1 MTKNHWLRLAIPMQT
16 RVTDQPGFL
25 LHRREWQ
32 NTSLILDIF
41 SLDYGRVSLMAK
53 GARKGSAQALYQ
65 PFTLLTLGWTGRHE
79 LKTLTAV
86 EGHSAL
92 VNEQNYLSLLYI
104 NELLIAFLPPQEPS
118 LEIFNRYLEL
128 LNAAG
133 DRVGE
138 SSLREFELE
147 MLQTLGYFPDTSEDA
162 QTGEPIQARRFY
174 RFHINSGFI
183 GCESSAS
190 DSVSGQVVID
200 WNSKQYRDV
209 GVRRLAKSVLRSTID
224 FNLDGKA
231 LKSRDVYQQ
240 IKSRT

>member
-1 MTKNHWLRLAIPMQT
+1 MKNLWPRLAIPMQT

-32 NTSLILDIF
+32 NTSLILDVF
-41 SLDYGRVSLMAK
+41 SLDYGRVSLLAK
-53 GARKGSAQALYQ
+53 GARKGSSQALYQ
-65 PFTLLTLGWTGRHE
+65 PFTLLTLGWSGRHE
-79 LKTLTAV
+79 LKTLTAI

-92 VNEQNYLSLLYI
+92 VDEQNYLSLLYI
-104 NELLIAFLPPQEPS
+104 NELIVAFLPPQDPS
-118 LEIFNRYLEL
+118 VEIFNRYLEL
-128 LNAAG
+128 LNQAV
-133 DRVGE
+133 DIIDE
-138 SSLREFELE
+138 SSLREFELG
-147 MLQTLGYFPDTSEDA
+147 MLKTLGYFPDTAEDA
-162 QTGEPIQARRFY
+162 QSGEPIQARQFY

-183 GCESSAS
+183 ACEGSTR

-200 WNSKQYRDV
+200 WNSKQYRDG

-240 IKSRT
+240 IKSRI

>member
-1 MTKNHWLRLAIPMQT
+1 MQT

-41 SLDYGRVSLMAK
+41 SLDYGRVSLLAK

-104 NELLIAFLPPQEPS
+104 NELIIAFLPPQEPS

>member
-1 MTKNHWLRLAIPMQT
+1 MMKNLWLRLAIPMQT

-32 NTSLILDIF
+32 NTSLILDVF
-41 SLDYGRVSLMAK
+41 SLDYGRVSLLAK
-53 GARKGSAQALYQ
+53 GARKGSSPALYQ
-65 PFTLLTLGWTGRHE
+65 PFTLLTLGWSGRQE

-86 EGHSAL
+86 EGHSAR
-92 VNEQNYLSLLYI
+92 VDEQNYLSLLYI
-104 NELLIAFLPPQEPS
+104 NELIVAFLPPQDPS
-118 LEIFNRYLEL
+118 VEIFNRYLEL
-128 LNAAG
+128 LNQAV
-133 DRVGE
+133 DIIDE
-138 SSLREFELE
+138 SSLREFELG

-162 QTGEPIQARRFY
+162 QSGEPIQARQFY

-183 GCESSAS
+183 ACEGSTR

-200 WNSKQYRDV
+200 WNSKQYRDG

-240 IKSRT
+240 IKSRI

>member
-1 MTKNHWLRLAIPMQT
+1 MKNLWLRLAIPMQT

-32 NTSLILDIF
+32 NTSLILDVF
-41 SLDYGRVSLMAK
+41 SLDYGRVSLLAK
-53 GARKGSAQALYQ
+53 GARKGSSQALYQ
-65 PFTLLTLGWTGRHE
+65 PFTLLTLGWSGRHE
-79 LKTLTAV
+79 LKTLTAI

-92 VNEQNYLSLLYI
+92 VDEQNYLSLLYI
-104 NELLIAFLPPQEPS
+104 NELIVAFLPPQDPS
-118 LEIFNRYLEL
+118 VEVFNRYLEL
-128 LNAAG
+128 LNQAV
-133 DRVGE
+133 DIIDE
-138 SSLREFELE
+138 SSLREFELG
-147 MLQTLGYFPDTSEDA
+147 MLKTLGYFPDTAEDA
-162 QTGEPIQARRFY
+162 QSGEPIQARQFY

-183 GCESSAS
+183 ACEGSTR

-200 WNSKQYRDV
+200 WNSKQYRDA

-240 IKSRT
+240 IKSRI